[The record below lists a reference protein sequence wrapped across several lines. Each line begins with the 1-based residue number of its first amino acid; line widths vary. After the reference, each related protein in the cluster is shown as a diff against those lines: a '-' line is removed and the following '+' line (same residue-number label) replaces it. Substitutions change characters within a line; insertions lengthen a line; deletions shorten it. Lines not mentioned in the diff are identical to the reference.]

1 MALGDRIKLRRT
13 ELGIS
18 ASELAKRAGI
28 SKGYLSSLE
37 NGDATRPSGT
47 ILFQLAQQLG
57 TTIADLL
64 EQEVR
69 PTITVIS
76 EPLRDFAVQAQLPDE
91 DVRMLSQ
98 VRFRGAQ
105 PKSVEDWRYLYES
118 IKRSISTED

>member
-1 MALGDRIKLRRT
+1 MALGDRIKLRRG

-47 ILFQLAQQLG
+47 ILFQLAQHLG
-57 TTIADLL
+57 TTVADLL

-69 PTITVIS
+69 PTAATIP
-76 EPLRDFAVQAQLPDE
+76 EALRDFATQAHLPDE

-118 IKRSISTED
+118 IKRSISTEN